1 MRIHILTTD
10 QVAAR
15 LGVKRETVYAYVSR
29 GQLSRELAEDGR
41 GSLFDP
47 REVEKLARRG
57 RPRGDAPH
65 RGRIEVPIA
74 TSITGIVEERL
85 YYRGLDATALAG
97 EARFEQVA
105 ELLWTGQLP
114 QRKRFRAPAASLQVA
129 RRACARLPRESPSAE
144 RFAVACAAL
153 ACEHPM
159 RVDLRSER
167 VREYAELLLRAFAI
181 VLPRRGDRPSPAS
194 GRPRKA
200 ASPSLAETLWPRL
213 SPLKTSTARTRLL
226 DAALVLLADHELA
239 TSTLAARV
247 AASTRAD
254 PFGVVLAGLGAVSG
268 PLHGKAALSVHRLL
282 HDASRAAT
290 PHHAVAETLSR
301 SSPLPGWGH
310 PVYRAGDPRAARL
323 LELLRAVASRKP
335 MRLISEV
342 RRAAEGAHPGAPCV
356 NVDFA
361 LGALAYAMRM
371 PVGSTEAI
379 FAIARTAG
387 WIAHA
392 LEEYGERPLRFRA
405 RALYDGMGVAA
416 RTPPG

>member
-1 MRIHILTTD
+1 MTVHVLTTD

-29 GQLSRELAEDGR
+29 GQLSRKLSDDGR
-41 GSLFDP
+41 SSLFDP
-47 REVEKLARRG
+47 HEVEKLARRG

-65 RGRIEVPIA
+65 RGRIEVAIA
-74 TSITGIVEERL
+74 TSITSIVEERL
-85 YYRGLDATALAG
+85 YYRGLEATTLAG
-97 EARFEQVA
+97 EASFEQVA

-114 QRKRFRAPAASLQVA
+114 QHKRFTAPATSLQAA
-129 RRACARLPRESPSAE
+129 RRACTRLPRQSPSAE

-167 VREYAELLLRAFAI
+167 VRQHAELLLQAFVS
-181 VLPRRGDRPSPAS
+181 VLPRQGDRPGHAS
-194 GRPRKA
+194 GRPGKA
-200 ASPSLAETLWPRL
+200 ASPSLAETLWPQL
-213 SPLKTSTARTRLL
+213 SPLPISAARTRLL

-268 PLHGKAALSVHRLL
+268 PLHGKAALFVHRLL
-282 HDASRAAT
+282 QDASQAPT
-290 PHHAVAETLSR
+290 PHHAVAETLSQG
-301 SSPLPGWGH
+301 SPLPGWGH
-310 PVYRAGDPRAARL
+310 PVYRTGDPRAAPL
-323 LELLRAVASRKP
+323 LQLLQAVASRKS
-335 MRLISEV
+335 MRVISEV
-342 RRAAEGAHPGAPCV
+342 RRAAEEAHADAPCV
-356 NVDFA
+356 NVDLA
-361 LGALAYAMRM
+361 LGALAYAMQM
-371 PVGSTEAI
+371 PVGATEAI

-405 RALYDGMGVAA
+405 RALYDGS
-416 RTPPG
+416 RS

>member
-1 MRIHILTTD
+1 MTVHALTSD

-29 GQLSRELAEDGR
+29 GQLSRTLSEDGR
-41 GSLFDP
+41 SSLFDP
-47 REVEKLARRG
+47 REVERLARRG

-65 RGRIEVPIA
+65 RGRIEVAIA

-85 YYRGLDATALAG
+85 YYRGLDATRLAG
-97 EARFEQVA
+97 GACFEQVA
-105 ELLWTGQLP
+105 ELLWTGRLP
-114 QRKRFRAPAASLQVA
+114 ERKRFRAATSSLQAA
-129 RRACARLPRESPSAE
+129 RRACARLPRQGPAAE
-144 RFAVACAAL
+144 RFAVVCAAL

-167 VREYAELLLRAFAI
+167 VREHAELLLHAFAS
-181 VLPRRGDRPSPAS
+181 VLPRQGDRTGKAS
-194 GRPRKA
+194 RRAGKA
-200 ASPSLAETLWPRL
+200 ATPSLAETLWPKL
-213 SPLKTSTARTRLL
+213 SPLPTSTARTRLL

-268 PLHGKAALSVHRLL
+268 PLHGKAALAVHRLL
-282 HDASRAAT
+282 LDASRAAT
-290 PHHAVAETLSR
+290 PHHAVAETLSQ
-301 SSPLPGWGH
+301 SSLLPGWGH

-323 LELLRAVASRKP
+323 LQLLQAVASRKP
-335 MRLISEV
+335 MQLISEV
-342 RRAAEGAHPGAPCV
+342 RHAAEGAHADGPCV

-361 LGALAYAMRM
+361 LGALAYATRM
-371 PVGSTEAI
+371 PVGATEAI

-392 LEEYGERPLRFRA
+392 LEEYGEQPLRFRA
-405 RALYDGMGVAA
+405 RALYDGKEIGDSSAV
-416 RTPPG
+416 